1 MAGLLALYAPPLFLP
16 TAALQPGISLFRPPP
31 ASIAAAQGRFPAFT
45 TFYPG
50 ICSRPLRPQLSP
62 SCIALPPVP
71 AFLLPR
77 EFATN
82 LSASLVSSASIAF
95 FRPPPASIATPRAA
109 PPLFSL
115 LSKNLQPPAPPPA
128 FPISIT
134 FPTSTRKQRSSV
146 RSRVLPAPRICNHPF
161 RLPLVYS
168 ACIAF
173 FHPSPE
179 SSAAPRAVP
188 PLFSLLSRN
197 LQSSASPPFF
207 STSISLPPFSAF
219 YGLHPSA
226 LQPPAP
232 PPLFFPRAYHIRP
245 RPLPGLSRQ
254 RSQRL
259 CRKPIFRTHVCLRT
273 DFLIACLATVLF
285 PFSRTFGIRRPVF
298 NEFFPK
304 ILRGG
309 ATQPHLRN
317 KHMILITQAP
327 PPPSP
332 ACTFP
337 SAFRHPDRLLPQHP
351 RLHNRPLNSP
361 PPDTR
366 KTPPRNHPF
375 NPHISAP
382 SHRKT
387 PVSETPKCRH
397 RKIHGLKAYLLPPT
411 ATGKNRNIP
420 PIISPSPKKPRT

>member
-1 MAGLLALYAPPLFLP
+1 MRPRFSCPPRLCSR
-16 TAALQPGISLFRPPP
+16 AY
-31 ASIAAAQGRFPAFT
+31 RFPPFT
-45 TFYPG
+45 RKHR
-50 ICSRPLRPQLSP
+50 SRPGP
-62 SCIALPPVP
+62 
-71 AFLLPR
+71 FPR
-77 EFATN
+77 FYD
-82 LSASLVSSASIAF
+82 
-95 FRPPPASIATPRAA
+95 
-109 PPLFSL
+109 L
-115 LSKNLQPPAPPPA
+115 LSRNLQTPAPPPA
-128 FPISIT
+128 FPINIT
-134 FPTSTRKQRSSV
+134 FPTSTRKHRSSDH
-146 RSRVLPAPRICNHPF
+146 SRF
-161 RLPLVYS
+161 
-168 ACIAF
+168 
-173 FHPSPE
+173 PSCPE
-179 SSAAPRAVP
+179 NLQPTFP
-188 PLFSLLSRN
+188 PLLFPPPASLFFRPPLASIRPQGRSPAFQPFIQEFAAFRFATLLFHKHLSFNIFRF
-197 LQSSASPPFF
+197 LRSAPERIAAARSASPV
-207 STSISLPPFSAF
+207 
-219 YGLHPSA
+219 
-226 LQPPAP
+226 
-232 PPLFFPRAYHIRP
+232 FPRAYHIRP

-273 DFLIACLATVLF
+273 DFLIACFATVLF

-397 RKIHGLKAYLLPPT
+397 RKIHGLKAYLLPPHR
-411 ATGKNRNIP
+411 NR
-420 PIISPSPKKPRT
+420 